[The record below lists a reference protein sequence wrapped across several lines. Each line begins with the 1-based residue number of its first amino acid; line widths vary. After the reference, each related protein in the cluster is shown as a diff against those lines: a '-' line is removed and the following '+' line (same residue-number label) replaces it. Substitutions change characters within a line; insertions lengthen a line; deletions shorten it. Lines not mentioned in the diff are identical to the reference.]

1 MDGRRPWFRGQT
13 PYAGKEALGQI
24 GDMPSLD
31 LLSRLDLPMASR
43 LTDLAALLGKRGT
56 VVLKAEPGAGKTSLA
71 PFAAAAAMEAAGR
84 GGKVIVLEPRRVA
97 AVQAAWR
104 AAELAGEKPGHGIGY
119 RVRGE
124 ARAGSGIEFVT
135 EGVFL
140 RMIQSDPGLEGVSA
154 VIFDEFH
161 ERSLNADLSLAFALE
176 ARKALRPDL
185 ALVLMSATLDPGR
198 LAAFIGGDIL
208 EVEGRSFPVET
219 RYRSIADGPRFE
231 EELAMAAAGLLEEI
245 EGDLLVFLPGMREI
259 ERMSRALEARL
270 GTGPASPRVLPLH
283 GSLPIEAQRRVILP
297 EGEARRVILATS
309 VAETSLTVPRIAA
322 VLDSGLARLSRFEA
336 GSGLNRL
343 VTELESRDRA
353 DQRRGRAGRLGPGLC
368 LRAFAG
374 EGLLPDSTPPEI
386 RRAELSGLVLEA
398 AAWGAREASGLP
410 WLDEPPE
417 SAWSAARAL
426 LAEIGL
432 VDGSGAATE
441 AGRLAASLGT
451 EPRLAAMVL
460 HGAALGDQGL
470 REAAALAA
478 LLADRGPGEADLETA
493 LVAVRRG
500 DPAYARVRED
510 AARLEAGARS
520 ARQARAGSGAAPRNG
535 AITTGELLAAG
546 FPDRVA
552 RRVKARG
559 TDADFQMPGGRV
571 LTASGSLAA
580 AEWIVVAEADA
591 GLPGGRKGPGRIY
604 AGAVLSEAAALAAL
618 APLIKE
624 GIDLEWQG
632 LVPRARRRKSAGA
645 ILLSESALA
654 APPVEVVSSALAG
667 RVAREGLGI
676 LPWEEK
682 TGGETPAA
690 LLSRMRWYA
699 RYAKPEGW
707 TGLSD
712 AELGEGAASWLA
724 PFAASPGPAITAE
737 ALANALRALPEH
749 AAFRRFER
757 EAPRELELPSG
768 RSARLAYDDAA
779 SGPGSAP
786 VGPLVEGR
794 PSDFYGLSSQPE
806 VLGIPVVIRLLSP
819 AGRPIHTT
827 SDLPGFWRGAW
838 AELRKE
844 LRGRYPKHD
853 WPEDPASARPSTRSL
868 KPRPAPDRKA

>member
-1 MDGRRPWFRGQT
+1 M
-13 PYAGKEALGQI
+13 GQI
-24 GDMPSLD
+24 GNMPSLD
-31 LLSRLDLPMASR
+31 VLSRLDLPMASR
-43 LTDLAALLGKRGT
+43 LADLARLLARKGS

-71 PFAAAAAMEAAGR
+71 PFAAAASMEKEGKA
-84 GGKVIVLEPRRVA
+84 GKVIVLEPRRVA

-104 AAELAGEKPGHGIGY
+104 AAELAGERPGRGIGY

-124 ARAGSGIEFVT
+124 SRAGGNIEFVT

-140 RMIQSDPGLEGVSA
+140 RMIQSDPGLEGISA

-185 ALVLMSATLDPGR
+185 AIVLMSATLDPGR
-198 LAAFIGGDIL
+198 LAAFTDGEIL

-219 RYRSIADGPRFE
+219 RYRGIADGPRFE
-231 EELAMAAAGLLEEI
+231 EELAAAAVGLLEEV

-259 ERMSRALEARL
+259 ERMSRALESRL
-270 GTGPASPRVLPLH
+270 GRGPGSPQVLPLH
-283 GSLPIEAQRRVILP
+283 GSLPLEAQRRVILP
-297 EGEARRVILATS
+297 EGEGRRVILATS

-368 LRAFAG
+368 LRAFGG

-398 AAWGAREASGLP
+398 AVWGARDASGLP
-410 WLDEPPE
+410 WLDEPPA
-417 SAWSAARAL
+417 SAWSAARDL
-426 LAEIGL
+426 LSELGL

-441 AGRLAASLGT
+441 AGKLAAGLGT

-460 HGAALGDQGL
+460 HGAALAGTGGAKGRRPL
-470 REAAALAA
+470 AEASALAA
-478 LLADRGPGEADLETA
+478 LLAERGPGDADLETA
-493 LVAVRRG
+493 LEAMRRG
-500 DPAYARVRED
+500 DPAYARAREE

-520 ARQARAGSGAAPRNG
+520 ACEARTLGRTAAAPRDG
-535 AITTGELLAAG
+535 AATTGELLAAG

-552 RRVKARG
+552 RRVMSRG
-559 TDADFQMPGGRV
+559 GDADYQMPGGRV
-571 LTASGSLAA
+571 LTATGSLAA
-580 AEWIVVAEADA
+580 SEWIVVAEADA
-591 GLPGGRKGPGRIY
+591 GLPGGRRGQGRIF

-618 APLIKE
+618 EPLVRE
-624 GIDLEWQG
+624 GIELEWQG
-632 LVPRARRRKSAGA
+632 LVPRARRRKSAGD

-654 APPVEVVSSALAG
+654 APPVEAVAPALAC
-667 RVAREGLGI
+667 RLAREGLGI

-690 LLSRMRWYA
+690 LLARMRWYA

-707 TGLSD
+707 PGLSD
-712 AELGEGAASWLA
+712 EELAGGAVSWLA
-724 PFAASPGPAITAE
+724 PFAASPGPAITAG
-737 ALANALRALPEH
+737 ALADALRALPGH
-749 AAFRRFER
+749 AAFRRFDR

-768 RSARLAYDDAA
+768 RCARLEYDDAA
-779 SGPGSAP
+779 SGPGGSP
-786 VGPLVEGR
+786 LGPLVEGR
-794 PSDFYGLSSQPE
+794 PSDFYGLALQPE
-806 VLGIPVVIRLLSP
+806 ILGIPVVIRLLSP

-838 AELRKE
+838 TELRKE

-853 WPEDPASARPSTRSL
+853 WPEDPAAARPSVRSL
-868 KPRPAPDRKA
+868 KPRPGPDRKA

>member
-1 MDGRRPWFRGQT
+1 
-13 PYAGKEALGQI
+13 
-24 GDMPSLD
+24 
-31 LLSRLDLPMASR
+31 MASR
-43 LTDLAALLGKRGT
+43 LADLAKLLARRGT

-71 PFAAAAAMEAAGR
+71 PFAAAAAMERTGR

-104 AAELAGEKPGHGIGY
+104 AAELAGGKPGRDIGY

-124 ARAGSGIEFVT
+124 ARAGSRIEFVT

-185 ALVLMSATLDPGR
+185 GLVLMSATLEPGR
-198 LAAFIGGDIL
+198 LAAFTGGEVL

-231 EELAMAAAGLLEEI
+231 EELAAAATSLLEEVQ
-245 EGDLLVFLPGMREI
+245 GDLLVFLPGMREI

-270 GTGPASPRVLPLH
+270 GTGRDSPRVLPLH
-283 GSLPIEAQRRVILP
+283 GSLPLEAQRRVILP
-297 EGEARRVILATS
+297 EGEGRRVILATS

-398 AAWGAREASGLP
+398 AVWGARDASGLP
-410 WLDEPPE
+410 WLDEPPA
-417 SAWSAARAL
+417 SAWSAARDL
-426 LAEIGL
+426 LSELGLIGS
-432 VDGSGAATE
+432 SGAATE
-441 AGRLAASLGT
+441 AGRLAAGLGT

-460 HGAALGDQGL
+460 HGAAMESPGAAEGNRSAQTGALA
-470 REAAALAA
+470 EAAALAA
-478 LLADRGPGEADLETA
+478 LLAERGPGDADLETA
-493 LVAVRRG
+493 LEGLRRG
-500 DPAYARVRED
+500 DPAHARAREE
-510 AARLEAGARS
+510 AARLEAGARA
-520 ARQARAGSGAAPRNG
+520 ARQARSAGRGRAGEGPGAAPRKG

-559 TDADFQMPGGRV
+559 GDADFQMPGGRV
-571 LTASGSLAA
+571 LTATGSLASS
-580 AEWIVVAEADA
+580 EWIVVAEADA
-591 GLPGGRKGPGRIY
+591 GLPAGRNGPGRIF
-604 AGAVLSEAAALAAL
+604 AGATLSAEAALSAL
-618 APLIKE
+618 APLMTE
-624 GIDLEWQG
+624 SVDLEWQG
-632 LVPRARRRKSAGA
+632 LVPKARRRRAAGA

-654 APPVEVVSSALAG
+654 APPVEVVASALAG
-667 RVAREGLGI
+667 RVAREGLGF

-682 TGGETPAA
+682 AGGETPAA
-690 LLSRMRWYA
+690 LLARMRWYA

-707 TGLSD
+707 PGLSD
-712 AELGEGAASWLA
+712 AELAESAASWLA
-724 PFAASPGPAITAE
+724 PFAASPGPAITAGT
-737 ALANALRALPEH
+737 LADALRALPDH
-749 AAFRRFER
+749 AAFRRFDR

-768 RSARLAYDDAA
+768 RGARLEYDDAA
-779 SGPGSAP
+779 SGPGGSP

-794 PSDFYGLSSQPE
+794 PSDFYGLAVQPE

-853 WPEDPASARPSTRSL
+853 WPEDPTSARPSARSL
-868 KPRPAPDRKA
+868 KPRSASSRKS